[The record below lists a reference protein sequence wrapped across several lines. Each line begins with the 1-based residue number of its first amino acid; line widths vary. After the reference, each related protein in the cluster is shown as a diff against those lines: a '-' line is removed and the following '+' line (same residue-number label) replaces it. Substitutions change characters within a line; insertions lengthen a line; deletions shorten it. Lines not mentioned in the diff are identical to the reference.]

1 MTTVETSDKRRAFC
15 ARLKSERERR
25 GRSLADI
32 ATSTKIKASLLDA
45 LERGDLSRWPKGI
58 YRRSFFRD
66 YVADIGLQ
74 PDSFVSEFLD
84 VFAETAPPASS
95 SSAPASSNGV
105 PTGPPGEPV
114 SFRIVFAKDVRSSTT
129 PVSPATRDLTREA
142 RLVAALVDI
151 LTVAAIAATVAA
163 VAPVAFP
170 VAGAVLGA
178 VAYLL
183 FTFFNVTPGT
193 WLIRWQSRPTPP
205 AQVHTFSPSSLPYNT
220 YAPSAGSGATGGSAV
235 QTRVSLAYR
244 VRDAVAG
251 PLERLTEWSSALLNS
266 QRRRDLESV
275 RRRRVEAANTTSAD
289 ELSVT

>member
-1 MTTVETSDKRRAFC
+1 MNTVETSDKRRAFC

-74 PDSFVSEFLD
+74 PDPFVSEFLD
-84 VFAETAPPASS
+84 VFAETAPS
-95 SSAPASSNGV
+95 ASSNGV
-105 PTGPPGEPV
+105 PGAAPSEPV
-114 SFRIVFAKDVRSSTT
+114 SFRIVFANDVRSSTT

-142 RLVAALVDI
+142 RLVAASVDV
-151 LTVAAIAATVAA
+151 LAVAAIAASVAA
-163 VAPVAFP
+163 VAPVSFA
-170 VAGAVLGA
+170 VVGAALGA
-178 VAYLL
+178 IAYLL

-193 WLIRWQSRPTPP
+193 WLLHRQSRPAPR
-205 AQVHTFSPSSLPYNT
+205 AQVQTFSPSSLPYT
-220 YAPSAGSGATGGSAV
+220 AYAPSAGAGVTAGSAGSAM
-235 QTRVSLAYR
+235 QTRLSLALR
-244 VRDAVAG
+244 VRDVIVG
-251 PLERLTEWSSALLNS
+251 SVERVIDASSALFDS

-275 RRRRVEAANTTSAD
+275 RRRRAEAANTASD
-289 ELSVT
+289 EFSVT

>member
-66 YVADIGLQ
+66 YVADIGLH
-74 PDSFVSEFLD
+74 PDPFVSEFLD
-84 VFAETAPPASS
+84 VFAEAPPSS
-95 SSAPASSNGV
+95 SSNGV
-105 PTGPPGEPV
+105 PSAPPGEPV
-114 SFRIVFAKDVRSSTT
+114 SFRIVFANDVRSSTT

-142 RLVAALVDI
+142 RLVAATVDV
-151 LTVAAIAATVAA
+151 LAVAAIAASVAA

-170 VAGAVLGA
+170 VAGAALAA

-193 WLIRWQSRPTPP
+193 WLLGRQSRPTPP
-205 AQVHTFSPSSLPYNT
+205 SKVQTFSPSSLPYNT
-220 YAPSAGSGATGGSAV
+220 YAPSAGTGGSAV
-235 QTRVSLAYR
+235 QTRVSLAFR
-244 VRDAVAG
+244 VRDAIVG
-251 PLERLTEWSSALLNS
+251 SFERLMETSSALFSS

-275 RRRRVEAANTTSAD
+275 RRQRVEAANTTSAD
-289 ELSVT
+289 EFSVT